1 MHHFHRAPPTSQH
14 ARWHQTR
21 PPLHR
26 VRVMAKLETVSH
38 SGLRARSLPVAATTT
53 SDFVGKCS
61 DKCNA
66 VSMLLPCMQKSRSLF
81 SWTTGHDVGN
91 VTMLHSLVAITSDQS
106 HDFIVSIDRIAS
118 VAPLSDI
125 SPSLTNSSES
135 SAFSRVAWNVSDLI
149 L

>member
-66 VSMLLPCMQKSRSLF
+66 VSTLLPCMQKSRSLF